1 MLQNLSPISRLL
13 SGIFLVLNFLYFP
26 PKVDPPLA
34 EKNNMSQVFYRK
46 YRPQSFED
54 VAGQENTVKILKNAV
69 AKKRIAHAYLFSGPR
84 GTGKTTVARIL
95 AREAGSAEEDII
107 EIDAASSRGID
118 EARALRE
125 AVRMVPFRS
134 QYKTYIIDEVHML
147 TKESF
152 NALLK
157 TLEEPPEHA
166 IFILATTELA
176 KVPDTIVSRTQH
188 FQFNKIAIPDIVGEL
203 KKISLEEKLAAE
215 DDALKLIAFFADG
228 SLRDAEN
235 ILFQIAGLGEKN
247 IKEESVR
254 ALLGA
259 PDGESVEKIIKAA
272 FGNNVEEVLGLL
284 DKVLEKGIDP
294 ALLGKLL
301 LRSFRAIYFLALDPK
316 TERILER
323 EFSSD
328 EVVSFKTMVP
338 ADAERAEQAL
348 RQIMDSLEIRTDDYS
363 ASLPLE
369 LALIKIA
376 AYVK

>member
-203 KKISLEEKLAAE
+203 KKNIFGRKTRSRRRRFKTYRFFRGRLLAGRRKYFIPNSE
-215 DDALKLIAFFADG
+215 RGRKKYQREGCAD
-228 SLRDAEN
+228 
-235 ILFQIAGLGEKN
+235 
-247 IKEESVR
+247 
-254 ALLGA
+254 
-259 PDGESVEKIIKAA
+259 A
-272 FGNNVEEVLGLL
+272 FGGAGGGKRGKNN
-284 DKVLEKGIDP
+284 KSRFWEKC
-294 ALLGKLL
+294 
-301 LRSFRAIYFLALDPK
+301 
-316 TERILER
+316 
-323 EFSSD
+323 
-328 EVVSFKTMVP
+328 
-338 ADAERAEQAL
+338 
-348 RQIMDSLEIRTDDYS
+348 
-363 ASLPLE
+363 
-369 LALIKIA
+369 
-376 AYVK
+376 

>member
-1 MLQNLSPISRLL
+1 
-13 SGIFLVLNFLYFP
+13 
-26 PKVDPPLA
+26 
-34 EKNNMSQVFYRK
+34 MSQVFYRK
-46 YRPQSFED
+46 YRPQRFEG
-54 VAGQENTVKILKNAV
+54 VAGQENTIKILKNAV
-69 AKKRIAHAYLFSGPR
+69 LKKRVAHAYLFSGPR

-95 AREAGSAEEDII
+95 AREAGSAEEDIV

-125 AVRMVPFRS
+125 AVLTVPFRS

-166 IFILATTELA
+166 IFILATTDLA
-176 KVPDTIVSRTQH
+176 KVPDTIISRTQH
-188 FQFNKIAIPDIVGEL
+188 FQFNKIAIPDRVGEL
-203 KKISLEEKLAAE
+203 KKISSEEKLIAE

-235 ILFQIAGLGEKN
+235 ILFQIASLGETN
-247 IKEESVR
+247 IKEENAR

-259 PDGESVEKIIKAA
+259 PKEESIEKIIKSA
-272 FGNNVEEVLGLL
+272 FGKNVEEVLKLL
-284 DKVLEKGIDP
+284 DKILEEGIDP

-316 TERILER
+316 TEKLLER

-328 EVVSFKTMVP
+328 EIASFKTITP
-338 ADAERAEQAL
+338 ADAGRAEHAL
-348 RQIMDSLEIRTDDYS
+348 RQIMEALDTRADDYS

-376 AYVK
+376 THK

>member
-1 MLQNLSPISRLL
+1 
-13 SGIFLVLNFLYFP
+13 
-26 PKVDPPLA
+26 
-34 EKNNMSQVFYRK
+34 MSQVFYRK
-46 YRPQSFED
+46 YRPKGFEE
-54 VAGQENTVKILKNAV
+54 VVGQESSLRVLKNAV
-69 AKKRIAHAYLFSGPR
+69 AKNRIAHAYLFSGPR

-95 AREAGSAEEDII
+95 AKEAGSAEEDII

-125 AVRMVPFRS
+125 AARVVPFRS
-134 QYKTYIIDEVHML
+134 KYKTYIIDEVHML

-166 IFILATTELA
+166 IFILATTEIA
-176 KVPDTIVSRTQH
+176 KVPDTIISRTQH

-235 ILFQIAGLGEKN
+235 ILFQVAGLGEKN

-259 PDGESVEKIIKAA
+259 PEEESVEKIIKAA

-301 LRSFRAIYFLALDPK
+301 LRSFRAIYFLALDQK
-316 TERILER
+316 TEKLLGQ

-328 EVVSFKTMVP
+328 EIASFKTMVP

>member
-1 MLQNLSPISRLL
+1 
-13 SGIFLVLNFLYFP
+13 
-26 PKVDPPLA
+26 
-34 EKNNMSQVFYRK
+34 MSQVFYRK
-46 YRPQSFED
+46 YRPKGFEE
-54 VAGQENTVKILKNAV
+54 VVGQESSLRILKNAV
-69 AKKRIAHAYLFSGPR
+69 AKNRVAHAYLFSGPR

-95 AREAGSAEEDII
+95 AKEAGSAEEDII

-125 AVRMVPFRS
+125 AARVVPFRS
-134 QYKTYIIDEVHML
+134 KYKTYIIDEVHML

-166 IFILATTELA
+166 IFILATTEIA
-176 KVPDTIVSRTQH
+176 KVPDTIISRAQH

-203 KKISLEEKLAAE
+203 KKISSEEKLAAE

-259 PDGESVEKIIKAA
+259 PEEESVEKIIKAA

-328 EVVSFKTMVP
+328 EVASFKTMVP

>member
-1 MLQNLSPISRLL
+1 
-13 SGIFLVLNFLYFP
+13 
-26 PKVDPPLA
+26 
-34 EKNNMSQVFYRK
+34 MSQVFYRK
-46 YRPQSFED
+46 YRPRSFEG
-54 VAGQENTVKILKNAV
+54 VAGQENTIKILKNAV
-69 AKKRIAHAYLFSGPR
+69 AKKRVAHAYLFSGPR

-95 AREAGSAEEDII
+95 AKEAGSEEEDII

-125 AVRMVPFRS
+125 AVRTVPFRS

-188 FQFNKIAIPDIVGEL
+188 FQFNKISIPDIVGEL
-203 KKISLEEKLAAE
+203 KKISSEEKLAAE

-235 ILFQIAGLGEKN
+235 ILFQIASLPASSAGAGEKN
-247 IKEESVR
+247 IKEEDVR
-254 ALLGA
+254 ALFGA
-259 PDGESVEKIIKAA
+259 PEEESVEKIIKSA
-272 FGNNVEEVLGLL
+272 FGKNVEEVLKLL
-284 DKVLEKGIDP
+284 DKVLEEGVDP

-323 EFSSD
+323 EFSAD
-328 EVVSFKTMVP
+328 EVAEFKRMVP
-338 ADAERAEQAL
+338 ADALRAEQAL
-348 RQIMDSLEIRTDDYS
+348 RQIMDSLDTHTDDYS

-376 AYVK
+376 TYVK